1 MEYKKIINLS
11 GNTSCQPSKFRTKT
25 WTEINDDARGTYST
39 YSQIKF
45 KTSMLKSNI
54 CNDSDVHILV
64 SITITVENPG
74 TAAASTK
81 RKRYNN

>member
-1 MEYKKIINLS
+1 MLDNEPNQ
-11 GNTSCQPSKFRTKT
+11 TTKFRSKH
-25 WTEINDDARGTYST
+25 WVEINDDARGTYST

-74 TAAASTK
+74 TVAASTK